1 MNRVTGYSGTID
13 TETTGA
19 QISLVSLHLYEGDT
33 DKTELPLTEGA
44 HTLKLVGKTANGQ
57 LVELNDPSLIEWD
70 AQTLEGPALQASLSE
85 DGVRFKVTVEAGTV
99 GVITGQLLVN
109 DAGSYP
115 VSCMVGSTLS
125 VSTGELRV
133 RAGETAQ
140 FGVSSKSDATL
151 TYTSADTTIATVQAD
166 NDGFVTVTGVKAGR
180 TTVTVTA
187 SNGETATVEVTVE
200 PDAAAFLIGNSGNY
214 NGSDPIRDRGCHH
227 YERIR
232 HD

>member
-19 QISLVSLHLYEGDT
+19 QISLVSLHLYEGNT

-115 VSCMVGSTLS
+115 VP
-125 VSTGELRV
+125 
-133 RAGETAQ
+133 AW
-140 FGVSSKSDATL
+140 
-151 TYTSADTTIATVQAD
+151 
-166 NDGFVTVTGVKAGR
+166 
-180 TTVTVTA
+180 
-187 SNGETATVEVTVE
+187 
-200 PDAAAFLIGNSGNY
+200 
-214 NGSDPIRDRGCHH
+214 
-227 YERIR
+227 
-232 HD
+232 